1 MASKSRIC
9 YVLIVLVVDQRG
21 AYQRIAYWKHLLPSL
36 PLADIWMGSND
47 LVPITDLQMSK
58 ANCAKHLLH
67 SVQSHLYRTTRRSL
81 HLQTWSTSM
90 AVWMICLSNWQSLF
104 WIPFFYGFLL
114 ASSWY
119 GFCCWTCVLIRNK
132 DILHAR
138 LHIYWWTSLS
148 LLKQFWFF
156 LFSNHLFHNHQIL
169 WFLFW
174 SCSRSPIFC
183 TSLASAWLTPF

>member
-21 AYQRIAYWKHLLPSL
+21 AYQRRACWKHLLP
-36 PLADIWMGSND
+36 PRPWADVWIGSTD
-47 LVPITDLQMSK
+47 LVPITDPQRST
-58 ANCAKHLLH
+58 NCAKRLLH
-67 SVQSHLYRTTRRSL
+67 SEQSHLYRTTSRSL
-81 HLQTWSTSM
+81 HHHSGSTSM

-104 WIPFFYGFLL
+104 WIPFWYGFFL

-119 GFCCWTCVLIRNK
+119 GFCWWTCVLIRK
-132 DILHAR
+132 LDILCAW
-138 LHIYWWTSLS
+138 LHIYWWISLS
-148 LLKQFWFF
+148 ILPQFWFF
-156 LFSNHLFHNHQIL
+156 LFLNHLFRNHKIL

-174 SCSRSPIFC
+174 LGSRLPIFC